1 MAQKKR
7 SKNNVKRLKISP
19 GKTILLSAAVFALCV
34 CMLIASIFIS
44 SPRGTKQTSA
54 ANERN
59 TESTAPVKLP
69 QQDREPAE
77 KQPPQK
83 ASDAEPQP
91 SAAQKTAKQK
101 TASADA
107 PEPPQKHEKPLPEK
121 KQISAP
127 AKKTAPD
134 EIPAAPE
141 KKAAAPDRKIPKSET
156 PAVPLPPKQPAGSK
170 GTVVLIFDDG
180 GNNLGHLE
188 PYLAIPFPVTIA
200 VLPGLAASVQTAQK
214 VRNAGKEVMLHQ
226 PMQAVDLSINPGP
239 GAVTP
244 EMNEIEIR
252 QVILDNLS
260 EIGPVSGMNN
270 HEGSLITGEL
280 WAIGTVLDICMEQNL
295 YFVDSRTSV
304 ASKAREAAA
313 ARGMKIWERSIF
325 IDNSPQKE
333 DMLAEIKKGLAAAEK
348 NGFVI
353 MIGHVRPHGLAQLV
367 AEKYPEWER
376 SGYAFKTISQLK

>member
-54 ANERN
+54 ANEKN
-59 TESTAPVKLP
+59 TESSAPVKLS
-69 QQDREPAE
+69 QQGRKPAE
-77 KQPPQK
+77 KQVPQK
-83 ASDAEPQP
+83 AADAEQP
-91 SAAQKTAKQK
+91 ATAQKTAKQQ
-101 TASADA
+101 TASAEDS
-107 PEPPQKHEKPLPEK
+107 ESQQKHEKPLPEK
-121 KQISAP
+121 KQIPSP
-127 AKKTAPD
+127 AKKTAPA
-134 EIPAAPE
+134 EIPAASG
-141 KKAAAPDRKIPKSET
+141 KKAASSEPKIPEKT
-156 PAVPLPPKQPAGSK
+156 AAPLPPKQPAGSS

-214 VRNAGKEVMLHQ
+214 VRNAGKELMLHQ

-325 IDNSPQKE
+325 IDNSPKKE

-367 AEKYPEWER
+367 TEKYPEWER
-376 SGYAFKTISQLK
+376 GGYAFKTISQLK